1 MKKKTAYIASRFA
14 LKNKVRKIYSEL
26 EKIGYSV
33 YGDWT
38 QHKPVKP
45 YEKHPRLSR
54 DYSVQDIDR
63 ARKSDLFILISD
75 RAGTGM
81 HTELGASIDHYLEFR
96 KPLIYVIGKYLNASM
111 FFFHPAVRRRKT
123 IEEVIKELRELK

>member
-1 MKKKTAYIASRFA
+1 MKKKTVYVASRFA
-14 LKNKVRKIYSEL
+14 LKNEVKKIYSEL

-33 YGDWT
+33 YGNWT

-45 YEKHPRLSR
+45 YKKHPKLSR

-63 ARKSDLFILISD
+63 ARKSDLLVLISD

-81 HTELGASIDHYLEFR
+81 HTELGSAIDHYLEFK
-96 KPLIYVIGKYLNASM
+96 KPMIYVIGKHLSASM
-111 FFFHPAVRRRKT
+111 FFFHPSIRKRAT